1 MTESFHLL
9 VVLIALLSGL
19 ITGKAWERYKLREG
33 RWIDRR
39 KARESPHYIL
49 GLNFLVSNQIDLAIE
64 ELTTAAGI
72 DADALEIHLILGN
85 LYREKGQVTRAINIH
100 QQLLQRPKLTKLE
113 QGYIQLCL
121 GLDFREGGFVDRSL
135 EAFTEVLRF
144 DPTNQYALLNLEK
157 LYEEQQQWQD
167 AYDIRQ
173 RLSALAD
180 GPQRPKHHAILAFL
194 ETQLGLQ
201 SLTRNETATA
211 ISRFQAAIQL
221 DTGALPAYLNLGD
234 QLQRDGQLEEA
245 ISTWEEVIRT
255 APDRAYLVFDRIE
268 ATTNQLGHPD
278 RFLVLCRRLIEANPQ
293 DWRARLALGR
303 YLVGHGQPSSALDL
317 LFESLAHNPHALTIH
332 QIVWKALAALHFA
345 EDRVQR
351 YMDLTR
357 EAVFYLDPHVCI
369 RCHYRST
376 ELLWQCPQC
385 HEWNTFVEERIIQTE
400 ENEDAPA

>member
-121 GLDFREGGFVDRSL
+121 GLDFREGGFVDRAL

-167 AYDIRQ
+167 A
-173 RLSALAD
+173 
-180 GPQRPKHHAILAFL
+180 
-194 ETQLGLQ
+194 
-201 SLTRNETATA
+201 
-211 ISRFQAAIQL
+211 
-221 DTGALPAYLNLGD
+221 
-234 QLQRDGQLEEA
+234 
-245 ISTWEEVIRT
+245 V
-255 APDRAYLVFDRIE
+255 
-268 ATTNQLGHPD
+268 
-278 RFLVLCRRLIEANPQ
+278 
-293 DWRARLALGR
+293 
-303 YLVGHGQPSSALDL
+303 
-317 LFESLAHNPHALTIH
+317 
-332 QIVWKALAALHFA
+332 
-345 EDRVQR
+345 
-351 YMDLTR
+351 
-357 EAVFYLDPHVCI
+357 
-369 RCHYRST
+369 
-376 ELLWQCPQC
+376 
-385 HEWNTFVEERIIQTE
+385 
-400 ENEDAPA
+400 